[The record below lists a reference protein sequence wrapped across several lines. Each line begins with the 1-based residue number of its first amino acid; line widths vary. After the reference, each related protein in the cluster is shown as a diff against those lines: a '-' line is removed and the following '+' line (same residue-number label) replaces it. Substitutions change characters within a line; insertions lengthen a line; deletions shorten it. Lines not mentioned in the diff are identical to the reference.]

1 MPLIFFIRPIAKPVV
16 ECLHIESQKK
26 HVKKRPQ
33 YCGRKVIRMT
43 TNEFAIV
50 NLVWGLT
57 ALFWTVIAVIFFFKK
72 SKKTTV
78 GFLIG
83 GALVSFFMIQ
93 YMDQIFTT
101 DVSPL
106 LHWANAVTFG
116 IFLSFIPMDT
126 MLMAHAIVK
135 DK

>member
-1 MPLIFFIRPIAKPVV
+1 MFTYRKSKKT
-16 ECLHIESQKK
+16 CQKK
-26 HVKKRPQ
+26 TTVLWQ
-33 YCGRKVIRMT
+33 NGDLMT
-43 TNEFAIV
+43 TNELVAIV

-72 SKKTTV
+72 SKRMTV

-83 GALVSFFMIQ
+83 EVFVSFFMIQ

-106 LHWANAVTFG
+106 LHWATAVTLG
-116 IFLSFIPMDT
+116 ISLSFIPMDT

-135 DK
+135 EK

>member
-1 MPLIFFIRPIAKPVV
+1 MW
-16 ECLHIESQKK
+16 QK
-26 HVKKRPQ
+26 
-33 YCGRKVIRMT
+33 GDRMT